1 MPDTSQVIHIDDHLQ
16 AAEKQRAISALQ
28 AILAKTDKDQV
39 ISNVSNLTLIIGHD
53 VELSGMCGHDDFQ
66 CLDVVRH
73 PAPAPIDGA
82 PPLPGPY
89 PRAWGPADVSHV
101 QSYIQRIWISGA
113 KKGDV
118 EDAMVSVCSM
128 RRFHP
133 IRDWLNGLAWDGTPR
148 LNDWLRKTFGAED
161 SDYVR
166 DVAACFLIA
175 AVRRVRQPGVKFD
188 HMPVLEGGQG
198 IGKSTAVKTL
208 FGEEFFTD
216 SLPSDLEGK
225 DAALGLQGAWCIE
238 FAEIEQIIRAEVE
251 VIKAFLS
258 RSVDRFRAPYGRTF
272 LTYPRQSVMI
282 GTTNDTDY
290 LRDATGNR
298 RFWPVRCQ
306 FVELEWLMENREQ
319 LWAEAAAREAR
330 GEAHW
335 IREIDSLSQAAQAQE
350 ERQQEDVWDDIV
362 ASYLTG
368 KETAQMSDVLLSALH
383 LEIAKQTRREQMRV
397 ASIMKRLKWESVST
411 TISGKRARE
420 WRKKP

>member
-1 MPDTSQVIHIDDHLQ
+1 MPDSSAIINFDD
-16 AAEKQRAISALQ
+16 QRRLSDLRKM
-28 AILAKTDKDQV
+28 LAVSDKGAV
-39 ISNVSNLTLIIGHD
+39 LSNISNLTLIIAHD
-53 VELSGMCGHDDFQ
+53 PELSGMCGHDDFQ
-66 CLDVVRH
+66 CLDVIHH

-82 PPLPGPY
+82 NPMPGPY

-101 QSYIQRIWISGA
+101 QSYIQRIWAGTA

-133 IRDWLNGLAWDGTPR
+133 IKDWLDDLKWDGKPR

-161 SDYVR
+161 NDYVR
-166 DVAACFLIA
+166 DVAACILIA

-225 DAALGLQGAWCIE
+225 DAALGLQGAWCVE
-238 FAEIEQIIRAEVE
+238 FAEIEQLIRAEVE

-272 LTYPRQSVMI
+272 LSYPRQSVMI

-306 FVELEWLMENREQ
+306 FVEIEWLQANREQ
-319 LWAEAAAREAR
+319 LWAEAAFRESE

-335 IREIDSLSQAAQAQE
+335 IREHDSLIQAAKAQE
-350 ERQQEDVWDDIV
+350 ERQQEDVWDHNIQSYVAGKDEVKTSDILV
-362 ASYLTG
+362 
-368 KETAQMSDVLLSALH
+368 DALH
-383 LEIAKQTRREQMRV
+383 LDIPKQTRREQMRV
-397 ASIMKRLKWESVST
+397 ASIMKRMKWENKLVRN
-411 TISGKRARE
+411 GDNVQRVWKRKA
-420 WRKKP
+420 

>member
-1 MPDTSQVIHIDDHLQ
+1 MPDSSAIINLDD
-16 AAEKQRAISALQ
+16 QRRLSDLRKM
-28 AILAKTDKDQV
+28 LAVSDKGAV
-39 ISNVSNLTLIIGHD
+39 LSNISNLTLIIAHD
-53 VELSGMCGHDDFQ
+53 PELSGMCGHDDFQ
-66 CLDVVRH
+66 CLDVIHH

-82 PPLPGPY
+82 NPMPGPY

-101 QSYIQRIWISGA
+101 QSYIQRIWAGTA

-133 IRDWLNGLAWDGTPR
+133 IKDWLDGLKWDGKPR

-161 SDYVR
+161 TYYVR

-225 DAALGLQGAWCIE
+225 DAALGLQGAWCVE
-238 FAEIEQIIRAEVE
+238 FAEIEQLIRAEVE

-272 LTYPRQSVMI
+272 LSYPRQSVMI

-306 FVELEWLMENREQ
+306 FVELEWLQENREQ
-319 LWAEAAAREAR
+319 LWAEAAQCESE
-330 GEAHW
+330 GQAHW
-335 IREIDSLSQAAQAQE
+335 IREHDSLIQAAKAQE
-350 ERQQEDVWDDIV
+350 ERQQEDVWDDKISTFT
-362 ASYLTG
+362 AGRAEITTG
-368 KETAQMSDVLLSALH
+368 EILEYALFIPT
-383 LEIAKQTRREQMRV
+383 ERQGKREQMR
-397 ASIMKRLKWESVST
+397 ASSVLKKQGWKRT
-411 TISGKRARE
+411 TIWKGTKAAKVWVRGE
-420 WRKKP
+420 GHE

>member
-1 MPDTSQVIHIDDHLQ
+1 MPDSSAIINFDD
-16 AAEKQRAISALQ
+16 QRRLSDLRKM
-28 AILAKTDKDQV
+28 LAVSDKGAV
-39 ISNVSNLTLIIGHD
+39 LSNISNLTLIIAHD
-53 VELSGMCGHDDFQ
+53 PELSGMCGHDDFQ
-66 CLDVVRH
+66 CLDVIHH

-82 PPLPGPY
+82 NPMPGPY

-101 QSYIQRIWISGA
+101 QSYIQRIWAGTA

-133 IRDWLNGLAWDGTPR
+133 IKDWLDDLKWDGKPR

-161 SDYVR
+161 NDYVR
-166 DVAACFLIA
+166 DVSACILIA

-225 DAALGLQGAWCIE
+225 DAALGLQGAWCVE
-238 FAEIEQIIRAEVE
+238 FAEIEQLIRAEVE

-272 LTYPRQSVMI
+272 LSYPRQSVMI

-306 FVELEWLMENREQ
+306 FVEIEWLQANREQ
-319 LWAEAAAREAR
+319 LWAEAAFRESE

-335 IREIDSLSQAAQAQE
+335 IREHDSLIQAAKAQE
-350 ERQQEDVWDDIV
+350 ERQQEDVWDHNIQSYVAGKDEVKTSDILV
-362 ASYLTG
+362 
-368 KETAQMSDVLLSALH
+368 DALH
-383 LEIAKQTRREQMRV
+383 LDIPKQTRREQMRV
-397 ASIMKRLKWESVST
+397 ASIMKRMKWENKLVRN
-411 TISGKRARE
+411 GDNVQRVWKRKA
-420 WRKKP
+420 